1 MARTSK
7 NLSSLATRAL
17 LLACAGLPAA
27 ATTLGSHGDTIEVVD
42 FYARATLVL
51 PSGATQP
58 NAEVRG
64 GTVLPGPITLH
75 LRMKRHSGKAQSV
88 EWRMYRV
95 PENPNAFDT
104 GLRAV
109 VIQANGDATAST
121 PAAVQ
126 YGAYQFVAVADP
138 QHRFRETR
146 PARTNNQ
153 RAIVLIVAQAPLS
166 N

>member
-1 MARTSK
+1 VAR
-7 NLSSLATRAL
+7 LAIRTL
-17 LLACAGLPAA
+17 LLVCAALPAA
-27 ATTLGSHGDTIEVVD
+27 GTTNLGVQGDAIEIVD

-51 PSGATQP
+51 PSGVTQA

-75 LRMKRHSGKAQSV
+75 LRIKRHSGKGQSV

-109 VIQANGDATAST
+109 PIQANGDATAST
-121 PAAVQ
+121 PAAVH
-126 YGAYQFVAVADP
+126 YGAYQFRAVADP
-138 QHRFRETR
+138 HNRFRET
-146 PARTNNQ
+146 PRTRANNE
-153 RAIVLIVAQAPLS
+153 RFIILVVAQQPPS